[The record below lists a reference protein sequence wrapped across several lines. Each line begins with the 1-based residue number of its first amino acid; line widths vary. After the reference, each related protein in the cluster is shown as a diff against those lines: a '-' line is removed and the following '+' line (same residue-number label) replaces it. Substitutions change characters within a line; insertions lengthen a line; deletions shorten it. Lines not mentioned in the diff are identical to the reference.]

1 MRGPETDDPKIIRDE
16 ASGKIPSWNE
26 EENDLGDESWSWE
39 PPDLQVN
46 DSWYQA
52 RVKTLSA
59 AIHDLPEADQL
70 YQQGLEA
77 LERHRLNYTDEGS
90 K

>member
-26 EENDLGDESWSWE
+26 EENDLGGMSLGVGN
-39 PPDLQVN
+39 LQ
-46 DSWYQA
+46 
-52 RVKTLSA
+52 T
-59 AIHDLPEADQL
+59 
-70 YQQGLEA
+70 
-77 LERHRLNYTDEGS
+77 S